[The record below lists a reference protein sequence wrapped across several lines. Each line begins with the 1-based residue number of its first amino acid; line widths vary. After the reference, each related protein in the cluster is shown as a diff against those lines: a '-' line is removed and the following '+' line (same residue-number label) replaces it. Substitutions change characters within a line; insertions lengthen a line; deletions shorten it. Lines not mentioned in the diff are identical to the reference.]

1 MTHPPRDRRSGGADD
16 GDVLHRVSS
25 WLDDEIDAATVAAV
39 EARLLNDPAAR
50 RAYVE
55 AMLLD
60 ADLAAEFS
68 SAGLLGM
75 IDTLAPPADADEPT
89 TACPARG
96 ATGWSAVRGLGR
108 FAAAVAIAIVVGTI
122 GGGLVAWQV
131 VRASGG
137 GPWRT
142 AVAEISRVR
151 LAVPAARAGG
161 TPERPLERGL
171 ERGRVL
177 PRGRISIA
185 SGGMELAMLNGA
197 MLVVEGPTELEL
209 VGPERAFLHH
219 GVAVIRLPPG
229 GAEFELETPTAR
241 VLGGGEFGAKV
252 DASLTTDVQVYL
264 GTAIVSAV
272 ATLGGGQFPERFGAG
287 EAVRISSR
295 ADAVPARI
303 AFAEQRFLRRVPDDT
318 AGQGVGVVAADDPKA
333 GRASRESIVVT
344 RPQTPVVIDGRLE
357 EWDAAPGFRRSRHGG
372 THDSE
377 WIEGR
382 MMYDAERLYVAARV
396 GDPLPMRNSVD
407 HAFDA
412 GLVWQGGGLQLF
424 FSGDRAAGWP
434 ADANAPGYY
443 ENRKRVA
450 SFAERVKAENPRLMT
465 LIMTH
470 HAPSGTDRL
479 FIGRSLVGD
488 RTTMPAPDAFE
499 GRFRM
504 HPDGRGYVLEYAIPW
519 STLGL
524 DDDPPQPGD
533 DLAVAW
539 ELHFSEETGRLWRD
553 QIVDVRNP
561 AEPWDIFLFERAN
574 TWGRAEFR

>member
-1 MTHPPRDRRSGGADD
+1 
-16 GDVLHRVSS
+16 
-25 WLDDEIDAATVAAV
+25 
-39 EARLLNDPAAR
+39 
-50 RAYVE
+50 
-55 AMLLD
+55 
-60 ADLAAEFS
+60 
-68 SAGLLGM
+68 
-75 IDTLAPPADADEPT
+75 
-89 TACPARG
+89 
-96 ATGWSAVRGLGR
+96 
-108 FAAAVAIAIVVGTI
+108 
-122 GGGLVAWQV
+122 
-131 VRASGG
+131 
-137 GPWRT
+137 
-142 AVAEISRVR
+142 
-151 LAVPAARAGG
+151 
-161 TPERPLERGL
+161 
-171 ERGRVL
+171 
-177 PRGRISIA
+177 
-185 SGGMELAMLNGA
+185 
-197 MLVVEGPTELEL
+197 VVEGPTELEL

-561 AEPWDIFLFERAN
+561 AEPWDIFLFERVRVDAPRR
-574 TWGRAEFR
+574 TRIGIAGATASGRGRHRSGARRGGFDRGAPLRRSVAAGGPGRADDRARTAGRRGRGPGGNRRMGALPVPGARAAAGRFDPAALPRRGRFGAVLRHAAGPGGLRRRRGHVDRASP